1 MRVTQSRSGAVR
13 RLMISVPL
21 AIAVSLALVAGSAV
35 LTTAPGTAGRWG
47 SIVIAALALFT
58 AIVYTGAA
66 IRHSRDHH

>member
-1 MRVTQSRSGAVR
+1 M
-13 RLMISVPL
+13 PF
-21 AIAVSLALVAGSAV
+21 AIAVSLVLVAGSAV

-66 IRHSRDHH
+66 IRRSADQH

>member
-1 MRVTQSRSGAVR
+1 MRLTQRGSGALR
-13 RLMISVPL
+13 RLLISVPF

-66 IRHSRDHH
+66 IRRSADQH